1 MRHMSSMSDKK
12 KPTLEEIR
20 MRLRDHNLA
29 AVAKATGLS
38 NDTLYR
44 LMNGVTT
51 PNPSTITVI
60 CLYLQGTTNGQ
71 I

>member
-20 MRLRDHNLA
+20 RRLRDHNLS
-29 AVAKATGLS
+29 AVAAATGLS

-44 LMNGVTT
+44 LMHGVTT
-51 PNPSTITVI
+51 PNPSTITVLS
-60 CLYLQGTTNGQ
+60 LYLEGATNGKV
-71 I
+71 

>member
-1 MRHMSSMSDKK
+1 MNDTRQI
-12 KPTLEEIR
+12 TIEEIR
-20 MRLRDHNLA
+20 RRLRDHNLS

-51 PNPSTITVI
+51 PSPATVALI
-60 CLYLQGTTNGQ
+60 SLYLTRGTNGET
-71 I
+71 

>member
-44 LMNGVTT
+44 LMHGVTT

-60 CLYLQGTTNGQ
+60 SLYLQGTTNGQ

>member
-1 MRHMSSMSDKK
+1 MSSMSDTE

-20 MRLRDHNLA
+20 RRLRDHNLA

-44 LMNGVTT
+44 LMHGVTT
-51 PNPSTITVI
+51 PNPSTIKVI
-60 CLYLQGTTNGQ
+60 SLYLKEITNGQ
-71 I
+71 A